1 MLLNVLLKM
10 TPRDIVD
17 VQLDSFFGS
26 RFPWKMQA
34 LIDHELNNGRWADG
48 YDIAVSP
55 EVISTTEAQQL
66 LHIVLAQNPDFKIDE
81 DILTSLVDDY
91 LPQSKGARVSW
102 IVDGLGSYALTDT
115 LRVARFDMVTL
126 SWVSSRISLDGIEF
140 DSLRGGRLK
149 GRTWLGGNTIKPDSP
164 FEIDFDSG
172 ELLVG
177 EAVPC

>member
-1 MLLNVLLKM
+1 MALDVLLKM

-34 LIDHELNNGRWADG
+34 LIGHELNNGRWADG

-91 LPQSKGARVSW
+91 L
-102 IVDGLGSYALTDT
+102 
-115 LRVARFDMVTL
+115 
-126 SWVSSRISLDGIEF
+126 SLIH
-140 DSLRGGRLK
+140 
-149 GRTWLGGNTIKPDSP
+149 I
-164 FEIDFDSG
+164 
-172 ELLVG
+172 
-177 EAVPC
+177 